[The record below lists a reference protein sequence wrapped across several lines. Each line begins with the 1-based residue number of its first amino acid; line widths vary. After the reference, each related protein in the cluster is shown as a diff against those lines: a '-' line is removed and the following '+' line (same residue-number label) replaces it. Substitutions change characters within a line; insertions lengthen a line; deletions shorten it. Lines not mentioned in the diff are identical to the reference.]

1 MVTAKQITAV
11 DVVISIL
18 AVITLMAN
26 GTVCILVFTNRNLR
40 TYTNGFIVSLAVSDI
55 LVGVALFLQYA
66 LSMDNRLVLNVLF
79 TTALVGSVANLTA
92 VTFDRHLAC
101 TQPFDYQNIIARYF
115 IKIVAFCWTAAVISA
130 LLPLSWLESNSAA
143 LALRIYQ
150 FGILIICIVAPYTW
164 IFLCYLRLFW
174 QVHKIVKRE
183 RKMAVHVRGAHQCCE
198 RTKRVCSEAK
208 IAKVFCVIAFLFVV
222 SWLPII
228 WTTFVYAIGKP
239 YLMPKVIHSLS
250 SFTLAV
256 GSVINPILY
265 SFLKPDFRNVYK
277 NIFRLIPRGEKRT
290 YKDHNAFSRATNLT
304 KSASRLLQ
312 EQTNL

>member
-1 MVTAKQITAV
+1 MVIAKQITAV

-66 LSMDNRLVLNVLF
+66 LSMDNRIVLNVLF

-130 LLPLSWLESNSAA
+130 LLPLS
-143 LALRIYQ
+143 
-150 FGILIICIVAPYTW
+150 
-164 IFLCYLRLFW
+164 
-174 QVHKIVKRE
+174 
-183 RKMAVHVRGAHQCCE
+183 
-198 RTKRVCSEAK
+198 
-208 IAKVFCVIAFLFVV
+208 
-222 SWLPII
+222 
-228 WTTFVYAIGKP
+228 
-239 YLMPKVIHSLS
+239 
-250 SFTLAV
+250 
-256 GSVINPILY
+256 
-265 SFLKPDFRNVYK
+265 
-277 NIFRLIPRGEKRT
+277 
-290 YKDHNAFSRATNLT
+290 
-304 KSASRLLQ
+304 
-312 EQTNL
+312 